1 MIIYHCVCCDYS
13 TNIKCNYN
21 KHLESNKH
29 KVNKSGG
36 QKRNKKVQKGT
47 IWHKKEHKTTNSVY
61 DVKCK
66 YCNKSFTTV
75 KSMNRHIKYSCKENK
90 DEDFKELARLLNEF
104 KEESIKKDK
113 EIEKMT
119 RQIERLTNKLQIQNV
134 TNNMNSHNQYNIKI
148 LNYNKTD
155 YSHLTENDYMKCIAD
170 CNKCVKTMIE
180 KVHFNKDKPENMNIY
195 ISSIKGNYVMMF
207 KDNQWQIV
215 NRKESI
221 DDIFDKNEFEIETWY
236 EEYKDKY
243 PHIIKS
249 FNTYLKNKEE
259 DDAMLNDVKDEI
271 MVMLYNKRT
280 MIDGIV

>member
-1 MIIYHCVCCDYS
+1 
-13 TNIKCNYN
+13 
-21 KHLESNKH
+21 
-29 KVNKSGG
+29 
-36 QKRNKKVQKGT
+36 
-47 IWHKKEHKTTNSVY
+47 
-61 DVKCK
+61 
-66 YCNKSFTTV
+66 
-75 KSMNRHIKYSCKENK
+75 
-90 DEDFKELARLLNEF
+90 
-104 KEESIKKDK
+104 
-113 EIEKMT
+113 MT
-119 RQIERLTNKLQIQNV
+119 RQIERLTNKLQIQNVV